1 MEHTFDYGPRGRVI
15 VVRDPAALAQRAV
28 DLALTAVSHAQ
39 AARHWAYVVLSGG
52 STPKQMGELLAREPY
67 RDLTLWHNLHVFW
80 GDERWVPLKS
90 DESNAGVMKRIF
102 LDHVP
107 IPAAQVHPMP
117 TACMTP
123 VEAAQRYEEL
133 ICELVPTEGGVPRFD
148 VIFLGMGEDGHTAS
162 LFPHTPAIHER
173 ERLVV
178 AHHVPQLSATRL
190 TMTPPVLNAGRQVI
204 ILVTGASKAE
214 RLKEVLD
221 GPERPD
227 DLPVQVVRPV
237 LGELI
242 WLVDRAAA
250 SRLSIASQLSS
261 AVHD

>member
-1 MEHTFDYGPRGRVI
+1 MEHAFDYGSRGQVI

-28 DLALTAVSHAQ
+28 DLALAAVSQAQ

-52 STPKQMGELLAREPY
+52 STPRQMGELLARAPY

-117 TACMTP
+117 TECVTP
-123 VEAAQRYEEL
+123 DEAAQRYEAL
-133 ICELVPTEGGVPRFD
+133 LCELVPTDGGVPRFD

-178 AHHVPQLSATRL
+178 AQHVPHLDATRL

-204 ILVTGASKAE
+204 FLVTGAGKAE
-214 RLKEVLD
+214 RLKDVLE

-227 DLPVQVVRPV
+227 DVPAQIVRPV

-250 SRLSIASQLSS
+250 SRLSIASQLSGP
-261 AVHD
+261 HHE